1 MKIRY
6 NSPVIL
12 TFSIVV
18 VLVQL
23 VDTYLIPE
31 FTKTIFLVG
40 GTISFIDPLDYFRL
54 FSHVLGHTDWEH
66 LLGNLTFVL
75 LLGPILEERYGS
87 DKILIMIGVTALFTG
102 ILNVAIFSTG
112 LLGASGVVFM
122 LIILVSIVN
131 MKKGEIP
138 LTFLLVATIFIGKE
152 LIGAI
157 TSDNV
162 SQMAHVAGGT
172 IGSIFGFS
180 IRQTNRENE
189 LAD

>member
-1 MKIRY
+1 MRIRY

-31 FTKTIFLVG
+31 FTETIFLVG
-40 GTISFIDPLDYFRL
+40 GTISFTDPLDYFRL

-87 DKILIMIGVTALFTG
+87 DKILIMIGITALFTG

-138 LTFLLVATIFIGKE
+138 LTFFLIATIFIGK
-152 LIGAI
+152 
-157 TSDNV
+157 
-162 SQMAHVAGGT
+162 
-172 IGSIFGFS
+172 
-180 IRQTNRENE
+180 
-189 LAD
+189 

>member
-1 MKIRY
+1 MRIRY
-6 NSPVIL
+6 NSPVVL

-23 VDTYLIPE
+23 IDAYLLKE
-31 FTKTIFLVG
+31 FTETIFLVR
-40 GTISFIDPLDYFRL
+40 GTISFMDPLDYFRL
-54 FSHVLGHTDWEH
+54 FSHVLGHTGWEH

-87 DKILIMIGVTALFTG
+87 DKILIMIAITALFTG

-138 LTFLLVATIFIGKE
+138 LTFLLIAAIFIGKE

-157 TSDNV
+157 ASDNV

-172 IGSIFGFS
+172 IGSVFGSS
-180 IRQTNRENE
+180 IRQTNGENE
-189 LAD
+189 LSA